1 MASSRVIKRLYQLK
15 EASVYLSHS
24 TWKIRQLVAKGLLT
38 PIQDGEN
45 GKLYF
50 DVDELD
56 ALIERMRL
64 KV

>member
-24 TWKIRQLVAKGLLT
+24 PWKIRQLVAQGILN
-38 PIQDGEN
+38 PIQHGEN

-56 ALIERMRL
+56 ALIERMKL